1 MILTPPMAPRR
12 GFSKNR
18 REAAP
23 GEGLIRPDLIQGL
36 VASLKA
42 RDPQTAGHCARV
54 TAIATRFALSLGMPV
69 EEVRSLGTAGII
81 HDLGKIAVPD
91 AILLK
96 PGRLTLEERAVIEI
110 HPVLGARL
118 IKALGLEP
126 RVTSAVLHHHERW
139 DGRGYPHGLSRRE
152 IPLMAR
158 ILALADGFDA
168 LTSHRPYRSAR
179 SLPEAL
185 EELESCA
192 ATQYDP
198 DLTPA
203 FIDLMSGPSRVL
215 FPPPKT
221 LEATLV
227 KAYTL

>member
-1 MILTPPMAPRR
+1 LILTPHIAPPRVFR
-12 GFSKNR
+12 KNR
-18 REAAP
+18 REAPP
-23 GEGLIRPDLIQGL
+23 GEGLIRTELVQSL
-36 VASLKA
+36 VALLKA

-69 EEVRSLGTAGII
+69 EEVESLGIAGII
-81 HDLGKIAVPD
+81 HDLGKIAIPD

-96 PGRLTLEERAVIEI
+96 PERLTPEEWGVIEI
-110 HPVLGARL
+110 HPVVGARL
-118 IKALGLEP
+118 VKALGLGP
-126 RVTSAVLHHHERW
+126 RVTSAVLHHHEHW
-139 DGRGYPHGLSRRE
+139 DGRGYPHGLSRRG

-168 LTSHRPYRSAR
+168 LTSHRPYCSAR

-203 FIDLMSGPSRVL
+203 FIDLMSGPSQVL
-215 FPPPKT
+215 FPPPQT
-221 LEATLV
+221 LEANLV